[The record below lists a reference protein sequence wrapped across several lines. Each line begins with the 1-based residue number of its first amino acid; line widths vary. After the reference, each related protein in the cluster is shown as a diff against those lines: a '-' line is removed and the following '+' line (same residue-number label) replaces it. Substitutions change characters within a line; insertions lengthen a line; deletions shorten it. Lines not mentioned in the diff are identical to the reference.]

1 MWKYSVNIMKK
12 KACIERH
19 LYASLSETADKLS
32 CGCSVSCQMLS
43 QSNIKPYVSLLWLF
57 IAGAQQSIGAIRK
70 VLRGG
75 AGCEIKG
82 LLRKKHV
89 SAYQIILSCR
99 MEKIK
104 QKQKSRTQLRYA
116 RPTTRTHVTHTRA
129 RSPVFIC
136 LQPAIKKVKCT
147 HIFTHC
153 APLSVMNMII
163 GQVSC
168 VWPINILST

>member
-1 MWKYSVNIMKK
+1 
-12 KACIERH
+12 
-19 LYASLSETADKLS
+19 
-32 CGCSVSCQMLS
+32 MLS

-104 QKQKSRTQLRYA
+104 QKQKNRTQLRY
-116 RPTTRTHVTHTRA
+116 A

-168 VWPINILST
+168 VWPINILSA

>member
-1 MWKYSVNIMKK
+1 
-12 KACIERH
+12 
-19 LYASLSETADKLS
+19 
-32 CGCSVSCQMLS
+32 MLS

-104 QKQKSRTQLRYA
+104 QKQKNRTQLWYA
-116 RPTTRTHVTHTRA
+116 RPTTRTRHTHT
-129 RSPVFIC
+129 STFPS
-136 LQPAIKKVKCT
+136 LHLPPACHQKGYVYTYFHTLC
-147 HIFTHC
+147 
-153 APLSVMNMII
+153 PSVCNEYDNWTGFMCMAY
-163 GQVSC
+163 
-168 VWPINILST
+168 

>member
-1 MWKYSVNIMKK
+1 
-12 KACIERH
+12 
-19 LYASLSETADKLS
+19 
-32 CGCSVSCQMLS
+32 MLS

-104 QKQKSRTQLRYA
+104 QKQKNSFGMHGQPHA
-116 RPTTRTHVTHTRA
+116 HVTHTRA